1 LGAFRDQLKATTNSC
16 KIITRTP
23 EETRELGRQV
33 GALAQPG
40 DVYLLCGNLGAGK
53 TCFTQ
58 GIARGLGVEEYVM
71 SPSFVIV
78 REHHGRIPLYHI
90 DLYRLEGVDET
101 VDLGMDDYLY
111 GKGVCVV
118 EWAERARSV
127 MPAEHLMVQI
137 DYAGDEERCFRIE
150 ANGNRYRDIIVKLKN
165 IYGLQ
170 NTEKC

>member
-1 LGAFRDQLKATTNSC
+1 LNTTTNSC

-40 DVYLLCGNLGAGK
+40 DVYLLSGNLGAGK

-58 GIARGLGVEEYVM
+58 GIARGLGIEEYVM
-71 SPSFVIV
+71 SPSFVIL
-78 REHHGRIPLYHI
+78 REHHGRLPLYHV
-90 DLYRLEGVDET
+90 DLYRLESVDEA

-111 GKGVCVV
+111 GKGVCVI

-127 MPAEHLMVQI
+127 LPTEHLVVQI

-150 ANGNRYRDIIVKLKN
+150 ANGPRYRDIIVELKK
-165 IYGLQ
+165 IHGLQ